1 MNIVYSKEIYRS
13 VSTVFVSYFCRYYL
27 AYAPRILR
35 AGAVEKVMVTTY
47 NVNFDVEV
55 KATLR
60 DARDSKKV
68 IASGVAK
75 VQPGRFH
82 TYCPIFPFWLT
93 KPSLVVLICLIATQ
107 VRTCKGHGALPPK

>member
-1 MNIVYSKEIYRS
+1 
-13 VSTVFVSYFCRYYL
+13 
-27 AYAPRILR
+27 
-35 AGAVEKVMVTTY
+35 MVTTY
-47 NVNFDVEV
+47 NANSEVEV

-82 TYCPIFPFWLT
+82 TYCPMFLFWLI
-93 KPSLVVLICLIATQ
+93 KPSLVVLICLIATVQ
-107 VRTCKGHGALPPK
+107 PEVLL